1 MFIFQIQLKLVSNI
15 SSPLRLLGLL
25 ELLLFIVVII
35 NLLISIRS
43 LVVLGVLLYSR
54 VVVLDESY

>member
-1 MFIFQIQLKLVSNI
+1 MFAFQTQLKLVSKV

-43 LVVLGVLLYSR
+43 LVILGVLLYSGAA
-54 VVVLDESY
+54 VLDESY